1 MFSEIKR
8 ADSIRNICV
17 RPDRELEIERFCRM
31 AGFLLAALFMGLM
44 GVYAQDTPRLNV
56 LFIAVDDL
64 KPLLACYGD
73 TMAVTPN
80 IDAIARKGTLFESNY
95 CQQAVCAPS
104 RVSLMTSRYPDQTRV
119 RDLQTQMREMNPGI
133 VSLPQYLRKF
143 SYRTAATGKIFDSR
157 SVDDDRDKPS
167 WSVPYGRPWD
177 IRYYNEETGKP
188 AAYFY
193 ASPEAKDTIAKLQA
207 EAAQLGVDEMEHIR
221 AHYFPPVECADV
233 PVDSYTDGVIAKVG
247 IELLDQLAAGD
258 APFFLAVGFN
268 RPHLPFNAPR
278 EFWDLYDREALSL
291 SPFQQKATGSP
302 DIAYHNSGELRSYTG
317 IPQSGPIPE
326 ETQLELIHGYYAA
339 TSYIDHLIGLL
350 VNRLEEL
357 GLSER
362 TAIVLWGD
370 HGWHLGDHQLWC
382 KHSNFEQA
390 TRSPLIIS
398 YPGQPNPGAST
409 ESPTEFTDMAPSI
422 CEIAQVAIPAYF
434 EGESLVPLME
444 DTLALIRNG
453 SLSQYPRNG
462 RMGYSLRTERY
473 RYTKWV
479 KSDRSFYASELYDYQ
494 ADPLETIDY
503 SENPVYGTIVSQL
516 DSIVSERMQI
526 PSTQKKIIFKITG
539 MNKQGDTVAIE
550 NAVIGFEHA
559 SQNSDAGGES
569 FFTHYEGD
577 FPFQIEADGYDLFS
591 SNVRVRDD
599 TVIHVYLGLPD
610 MNVTFQVMN
619 FYTGRGVSN
628 TRVILNGLEKSTDN
642 QGMVRFREKAG
653 TFDLAVEHPTYENR
667 VNSISIRTDTT
678 FIFRLKP
685 THSMV
690 KIWLKEGGA
699 PVPDT
704 PVRLDTM
711 SAVSNAVGVARF
723 DNVPTQTV
731 YPYVVAKDGYEIREG
746 AIHLVMDTSVTVQM
760 ERITTG
766 TNGFSSKELILWPNP
781 AREVLHLE
789 LTGKGPFHITLTNIS
804 GQLIYDNTIAGS
816 QHQINFQSFRKGIY
830 LLTIRSSKRVL
841 ARHIIKI

>member
-1 MFSEIKR
+1 MEREDSKR
-8 ADSIRNICV
+8 IFPV
-17 RPDRELEIERFCRM
+17 RSDRKPGI
-31 AGFLLAALFMGLM
+31 AGFYRLLGFMLVALYMAPLGI
-44 GVYAQDTPRLNV
+44 YAQDTTGLNV
-56 LFIAVDDL
+56 LFVAVDDL
-64 KPLLACYGD
+64 KPLLGCYGD

-80 IDAIARKGTLFESNY
+80 IDAIASKGTLFKSNY

-119 RDLQTQMREMNPGI
+119 WDLQTQMREIDPGI

-143 SYRTAATGKIFDSR
+143 GYRTAATGKVFDSR

-167 WSVPYGRPWD
+167 WSVPYGKPWD
-177 IRYYNEETGKP
+177 IRYYNEDTGKP

-221 AHYFPPVECADV
+221 AHFFPPFECADV
-233 PVDSYTDGVIAKVG
+233 PLDAYTDGAIAKVG

-278 EFWDLYDREALSL
+278 EFWDLYDPEELSL
-291 SPFQQKATGSP
+291 APFQQKATGSP

-317 IPQSGPIPE
+317 IPESGPIPG

-350 VNRLEEL
+350 MNRLEEL
-357 GLSER
+357 GLSDR

-398 YPGQPNPGAST
+398 YPGQPYPGAST

-422 CEIAQVAIPAYF
+422 CEIAQVGIPAYF

-479 KSDRSFYASELYDYQ
+479 NSDGSHYASELYDYQ
-494 ADPLETIDY
+494 VDPLETVDY
-503 SENPVYGTIVSQL
+503 SENPVYEAIVSQL
-516 DSIVSERMQI
+516 DSLVTERIQI

-539 MNKQGDTVAIE
+539 VNKQGDTVAIE
-550 NAVIGFEHA
+550 NAVIDFEHA

-569 FFTHYEGD
+569 FFTHHEGD
-577 FPFQIEADGYDLFS
+577 FSFQIEADGYDPFS
-591 SNVRVRDD
+591 SNVRLRDD

-610 MNVTFQVMN
+610 MDVTFQVMN

-628 TRVILNGLEKSTDN
+628 TRVILNGLEKWTDS

-667 VNSISIRTDTT
+667 VSSISIKTDTT

-685 THSMV
+685 TLSMV

-711 SAVSNAVGVARF
+711 NAVSNAVGVARF
-723 DNVPTQTV
+723 DNVPTQAV
-731 YPYVVAKDGYEIREG
+731 YSYVVEQDGYKTREG
-746 AIHLVMDTSVTVQM
+746 TLHLVTDTSVTVQM
-760 ERITTG
+760 ERITSG
-766 TNGFSSKELILWPNP
+766 TTGFSFQELILWPNP

-789 LTGKGPFHITLTNIS
+789 LPGQGPYHVSLTNIS
-804 GQLIYDNTIAGS
+804 GQLIYDDTIVGY
-816 QHQINFQSFRKGIY
+816 QHQINIQSFRKGIY
-830 LLTIRSSKRVL
+830 LLTIRSSKKVIT
-841 ARHIIKI
+841 RHIIKI

>member
-1 MFSEIKR
+1 MERDNRKR
-8 ADSIRNICV
+8 NFQV
-17 RPDRELEIERFCRM
+17 RSDRETGT
-31 AGFLLAALFMGLM
+31 AGFYRLLGLLQVALYLSPLGIFG
-44 GVYAQDTPRLNV
+44 QDTTGRNV

-64 KPLLACYGD
+64 KPLLGCYGD

-80 IDAIARKGTLFESNY
+80 IDAIANNGTLGLSNY
-95 CQQAVCAPS
+95 CQQAIGSPS

-119 RDLQTQMREMNPGI
+119 WDLQTQMRDINPGI

-143 SYRTAATGKIFDSR
+143 GYRTAATGKVFDSR

-177 IRYYNEETGKP
+177 IRYYNKETGKP

-193 ASPEAKDTIAKLQA
+193 ASPEAKDTIASLQA

-221 AHYFPPVECADV
+221 AHYFPPFENADV
-233 PVDSYTDGVIAKVG
+233 PLDAYTDGAIANVG

-278 EFWDLYDREALSL
+278 EFWDLYDREELSL
-291 SPFQQKATGSP
+291 APYQQKAIGSP

-317 IPQSGPIPE
+317 IPESGPIPE

-350 VNRLEEL
+350 MNRLEEL
-357 GLSER
+357 ELSDR

-398 YPGQPNPGAST
+398 YPGQPYPGAST
-409 ESPTEFTDMAPSI
+409 ESPTEFTDLAPSI
-422 CEIAQVAIPAYF
+422 CEIAQVGIPAYF

-444 DTLALIRNG
+444 DSLAQIRSG

-479 KSDRSFYASELYDYQ
+479 NNNGSNYATELYDYQ
-494 ADPLETIDY
+494 VDPLETVDY
-503 SENPVYGTIVSQL
+503 SGDPVYEAIVSQL
-516 DSIVSERMQI
+516 DSIVTDRIQN
-526 PSTQKKIIFKITG
+526 PSTQKNIIFKITG
-539 MNKQGDTVAIE
+539 MNKQGDTVAVE
-550 NAVIGFEHA
+550 NAVIDFEHA
-559 SQNSDAGGES
+559 SQNSDEGGIS
-569 FFTHYEGD
+569 FFTHHEGD
-577 FPFQIEADGYDLFS
+577 FSFQIRADGYDSFS
-591 SNVRVRDD
+591 SNARVRDD

-610 MNVTFQVMN
+610 MDVTFQIMN

-628 TRVILNGLEKSTDN
+628 TRVILNGIEKRTNSL
-642 QGMVRFREKAG
+642 GMVRFREKAG
-653 TFDLAVEHPTYENR
+653 TFGLAVEHPTYENR
-667 VNSISIRTDTT
+667 VNSISIKTDTT

-711 SAVSNAVGVARF
+711 SAISNAVGVARF
-723 DNVPTQTV
+723 DDVPTQAI
-731 YPYVVAKDGYEIREG
+731 YSYVIERDGYRIRKG
-746 AIHLVMDTSVTVQM
+746 TLHLVTDTSVTVQM
-760 ERITTG
+760 ERITSG
-766 TNGFSSKELILWPNP
+766 TTGFSSREIILWPNP
-781 AREVLHLE
+781 VRLVLHLE
-789 LTGKGPFHITLTNIS
+789 LPGQGTYRVSLTNIN
-804 GQLIYDNTIAGS
+804 GQLIYDDTIVGD
-816 QHQINFQSFRKGIY
+816 QHQVNTQSFRKGIY
-830 LLTIRSSKRVL
+830 MLSIRSSKKII